1 MNTQKHKIVSLAGL
15 MAVLA
20 VAILWMVPTSHA
32 SEFLSGDTVTIEA
45 GQTVNDDVYATA
57 QTVIVNGTIEGD
69 LIAFATDV
77 TINGRVTGDVLAAGQ
92 SIIINGTVED
102 DVRMAGMLLQLG
114 SAGQVGDDVMSVGY
128 GFDMKGGSQTGGDV
142 TFLGGQAAI
151 DGTIDGDLTVNAG
164 SLAFDG
170 TVAGNADIVVGS
182 PEGQPAVDPLLFMPN
197 APDLPTVTPG
207 LTVGDNAQV
216 GGSVNMTV
224 PDAAVAD
231 DAAKLNPTV
240 DVVAAPAAPQDDS
253 NVAVDALMEFIGRF
267 LVFAVAALFIVWLAS
282 ILLNEATGFLGE
294 KPLPSLGWGALLYII
309 FPILLVTLTGAVI
322 FIGLILGLIGLG
334 SIGTS
339 IVVFTLMVLALALLA
354 FIVILA
360 LLSKVVAGYALGKLI
375 FRSRP
380 ATSFWVVML
389 IGLAI
394 VALLIAL
401 PYVGWLFN
409 LVISMLGLGAL
420 WLAYRGNRA
429 ENAESAKAAA

>member
-1 MNTQKHKIVSLAGL
+1 MNTNKHKTVGL
-15 MAVLA
+15 VGFTAVLL
-20 VAILWMVPTSHA
+20 VIVLWMVPPTHA
-32 SEFLSGDTVTIEA
+32 SEFLGGDTVTVEA
-45 GQTVNDDVYATA
+45 GQTINDDVYATA

-69 LIAFATDV
+69 LIAFTTDV
-77 TINGRVTGDVLAAGQ
+77 IINGRVTGDVLATGQ

-114 SAGQVGDDVMSVGY
+114 SAAQVGDDVISLGY
-128 GFDMKGGSQTGGDV
+128 GFDMQNGSQVGGDV

-151 DGTIDGDLTVNAG
+151 NGAIGGDLTVNAG

-170 TVAGNADIVVGS
+170 TVAGNADVAVGS
-182 PEGQPAVDPLLFMPN
+182 PEAQPAFDPLMFMPN
-197 APDLPTVTPG
+197 APDLPTVAPG

-216 GGSVNMTV
+216 DGEVNVTV
-224 PDAAVAD
+224 PDAAIAD
-231 DAAKLNPTV
+231 DAAKINATV
-240 DVVAAPAAPQDDS
+240 DVAEAPVAPQDDS
-253 NVAVDALMEFIGRF
+253 NVVVDTGMEFIGRF
-267 LVFAVAALFIVWLAS
+267 LVFAIAAFFIVWLAS
-282 ILLNEATGFLGE
+282 IMLSQATGYLHE
-294 KPLPSLGWGALLYII
+294 KPLPSLGWGALLYIV
-309 FPILLVTLTGAVI
+309 FPILLVTLSGAVLI
-322 FIGLILGLIGLG
+322 IGLILGAIGLG

-339 IVVFTLMVLALALLA
+339 IIVFTFMVLALALLA

-360 LLSKVVAGYALGKLI
+360 LLSKVVAGYALGKLL

-380 ATSFWVVML
+380 DTKFWVVML

-409 LVISMLGLGAL
+409 LVISMIGLGAL

-429 ENAESAKAAA
+429 SSDPVTKAT